1 MYIKRNGTG
10 TRQIN
15 NGSHDR
21 QDSSVP
27 FRLGS
32 GRSAD
37 TQSGLLP
44 RIRTHGQLRHDQG
57 KRNPLSLL
65 SSFPFFFFSS
75 ISRRD
80 RSNREFNSFI
90 LFLPSQFLG
99 VWYEAERY
107 FQLTEVVSRCV
118 MANYTLG
125 ADGKFRV
132 SNEVTNRL

>member
-1 MYIKRNGTG
+1 MIGKIVLFLSALALAGA
-10 TRQIN
+10 QIPSL
-15 NGSHDR
+15 GFCPEY
-21 QDSSVP
+21 VP
-27 FRLGS
+27 MANFDMTKVNAILYPYYR
-32 GRSAD
+32 RS
-37 TQSGLLP
+37 L
-44 RIRTHGQLRHDQG
+44 
-57 KRNPLSLL
+57 
-65 SSFPFFFFSS
+65 FFFSS